1 MSLSS
6 SRHLS
11 GMHEARAYLERARQ
25 RCQDPCAVQF
35 LDLILQKVD
44 HRLGAVDAAP
54 SMQAAVAGV
63 TAPRPGGPGQ
73 AAGRP

>member
-44 HRLGAVDAAP
+44 HRLGVVDAAAWP
-54 SMQAAVAGV
+54 PAAVTGLAAQ
-63 TAPRPGGPGQ
+63 TPGRPGQ
-73 AAGRP
+73 APRHP

>member
-6 SRHLS
+6 SHDLS

-44 HRLGAVDAAP
+44 HRLGAVDAAASTP
-54 SMQAAVAGV
+54 AAVAGV
-63 TAPRPGGPGQ
+63 AAHGPGGPGQ
-73 AAGRP
+73 APRRP